1 MTREPNAVDFWRG
14 FALITIF
21 IDHIPGLFYA
31 SYTLANVSISD
42 AADLFVFLAGWSL
55 RLMAEGRGEPR
66 PIRDVMLRLFGRAL
80 ELYAAQAM
88 ITMLAIALLAVS
100 ATELDN
106 PLLLQWHNA
115 AAVFTDPVPTH
126 IGLAVLTHQL
136 GYFDILPLYVVLML
150 MAPFFAALDRAAPA
164 LLLPVSLGLYVVV
177 LAFRLTLPTWP
188 VAGTW
193 FFNPLAW
200 QAIFVLGFT
209 LAQPRSGLG
218 AFARRNIGWLRLA
231 GVPIVVA
238 GAIVHIFDL
247 WPDPTRV
254 PNPKL
259 FFIADKT
266 FMTPM
271 RLIQF
276 LALVAVF
283 SFAWRYIRRAAEA
296 PWLGRLV
303 SGLIELFAMLGRNS
317 LYVFCIGSLLSL
329 SAQVVRLYYRGSF
342 AGDSA
347 VVLLGILIM
356 AFTAWLAELRQR
368 GRPAPSSAQRLP
380 AR

>member
-80 ELYAAQAM
+80 ELYAAQVM

-317 LYVFCIGSLLSL
+317 LYVFCIGSLLSP

>member
-80 ELYAAQAM
+80 ELYAAQVM

-177 LAFRLTLPTWP
+177 LVFRLTLPTWP